1 MNQMVY
7 KTLMSLKEHIEKS
20 PTMYFQRGS
29 GHLQPCSFSFYK
41 PTLETHIMNFVK
53 ETGYYLPES
62 YKDFLMVNDG
72 AILFNDISEYA
83 NGAWNIF
90 GLEDIMDYMDK
101 KETPEDLYVIA
112 KYDSILIYID
122 SSRVKK
128 GREDYIFVGS
138 TNVPDAEDII
148 LNFELWFERLVVSQG
163 SFFWDWNILNAL
175 NYKSE

>member
-1 MNQMVY
+1 VNQLVY
-7 KTLMSLKEHIEKS
+7 QTLKSLKEHIEKS

-29 GHLQPCSFSFYK
+29 GHLKPCSFSFYK
-41 PTLETHIMNFVK
+41 ATSEAHIASFVE

-62 YKDFLMVNDG
+62 YRDFLMLNDG
-72 AILFNDISEYA
+72 AILFNDISEHA
-83 NGAWNIF
+83 SGGWSIF
-90 GLEDIMDYMDK
+90 GLEDILDFIDK
-101 KETPEDLYVIA
+101 KEAPENLYVIA

-122 SSRVKK
+122 SSRVKE

-138 TNVPDAEDII
+138 TYVPDAEDIF

-163 SFFWDWNILNAL
+163 SFFWDWNILNAH